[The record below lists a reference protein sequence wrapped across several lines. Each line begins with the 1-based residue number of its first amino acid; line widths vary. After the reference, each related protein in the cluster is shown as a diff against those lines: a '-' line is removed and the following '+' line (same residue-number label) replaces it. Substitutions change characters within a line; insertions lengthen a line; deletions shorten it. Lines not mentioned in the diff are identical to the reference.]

1 MGGCKPVRHNR
12 TGTGQHDARGRIRA
26 AERAQRTSVHGRK
39 DKRSSARRNSG
50 SEAWVKIGGL
60 AVRRCVIADISISG
74 SGWPTKAPIES
85 HATLISDF
93 FNDIDPTRTSACKA
107 LSVLPVA
114 AVPQVPLVNQCATA
128 DPHEG
133 GCSNEVIWKCLPDRM
148 SAAGR
153 RVALADINASS
164 TAGGR
169 RLANG
174 RRDCIC
180 WHCRPILLRRWRQG
194 VRLTR

>member
-1 MGGCKPVRHNR
+1 MVSRVERTDVPRHGEGLVPR
-12 TGTGQHDARGRIRA
+12 
-26 AERAQRTSVHGRK
+26 HG
-39 DKRSSARRNSG
+39 SN
-50 SEAWVKIGGL
+50 L
-60 AVRRCVIADISISG
+60 AVLQSVDVSLPTFRFLE

-85 HATLISDF
+85 PATLIFDF
-93 FNDIDPTRTSACKA
+93 FNGIDPTRRSACKP

-128 DPHEG
+128 DSHEG
-133 GCSNEVIWKCLPDRM
+133 GCSNEVIWKRLPDRM
-148 SAAGR
+148 SAAGG
-153 RVALADINASS
+153 RVALADIIASS

-180 WHCRPILLRRWRQG
+180 WHCLPILFRRWRQG
-194 VRLTR
+194 IRLLRPTKMKTG